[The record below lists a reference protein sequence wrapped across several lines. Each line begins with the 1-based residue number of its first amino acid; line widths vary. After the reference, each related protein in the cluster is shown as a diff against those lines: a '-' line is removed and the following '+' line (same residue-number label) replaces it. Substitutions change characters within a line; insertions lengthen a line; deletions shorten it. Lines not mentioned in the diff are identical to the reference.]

1 MTNMPTTGQGRMDA
15 AAIASQARQLRE
27 RYPDLFEHL
36 TERDRALEQTMTSLG
51 PGIDDLCELVV
62 PEPVTHLGLTEE
74 AIIEG

>member
-1 MTNMPTTGQGRMDA
+1 MTNMPSTGEDRMDA
-15 AAIASQARQLRE
+15 AAIARQARQLRE

-36 TERDRALEQTMTSLG
+36 AERDRALEQTMKDLG
-51 PGIDDLCELVV
+51 PGIGDLCELVV